1 MQITETRRKSSGS
14 SDSFGSSDSSGSS
27 KFSGSCSSAAPGKQT
42 HHHSSDIAELKPP
55 VEAAL
60 PLTSG
65 GSRQNA
71 GPSEPCFQ
79 TKSTF
84 LTIRDDALNNDDA
97 LDAVLQDGLVV
108 TCHTNCGRKAQGT
121 AFLQPELQKGH
132 CYRIVVRIDNKPGR
146 MCYFFGISRRLFKN
160 NAGQALIRKS
170 SYSLENLYDTLHEEG
185 ASGKRGR
192 PCFHTGSVVTTTVDL
207 IHDRVHFHVDST
219 GIERTAKLPPS
230 LKWQFFVSLYNR
242 EASFT
247 LLEMTEVDDS
257 LL

>member
-1 MQITETRRKSSGS
+1 M
-14 SDSFGSSDSSGSS
+14 
-27 KFSGSCSSAAPGKQT
+27 
-42 HHHSSDIAELKPP
+42 AELKPP

-65 GSRQNA
+65 GSRENA

-84 LTIRDDALNNDDA
+84 LTIRDDALNDDA
-97 LDAVLQDGLVV
+97 LDAVLQEGLVV

-121 AFLQPELQKGH
+121 AFLQPELQQGH
-132 CYRIVVRIDNKPGR
+132 CYHIVVRINNKPGR
-146 MCYFFGISRRLFKN
+146 MCYFFGISRRL
-160 NAGQALIRKS
+160 LS
-170 SYSLENLYDTLHEEG
+170 SYSLENLYETLHEEG

-230 LKWQFFVSLYNR
+230 LKWHFFVSLYNR
-242 EASFT
+242 DASFT
-247 LLEMTEVDDS
+247 LLEMAKVDDS